1 MNMIFNTIVGWPVEE
16 HKIIEQYKRFCKNGK
31 NEIFTVGKC
40 LHMIPKIIMNS
51 GCPEVDF
58 ATIRQEDRPKEDD
71 KFILTIYDD
80 PKKPTE
86 EEIKN
91 ILNSFP
97 PIFETVK
104 KDLGIT
110 GSPKMY
116 LKEP

>member
-1 MNMIFNTIVGWPVEE
+1 MRFNTIVGWPVEE
-16 HKIIEQYKRFCKNGK
+16 CKITEQYRRLCKNGK
-31 NEIFTVGKC
+31 NETFTVGKC
-40 LHMIPKIIMNS
+40 LHVIPQIIMNS

-58 ATIRQEDRPKEDD
+58 SLVREEDRKMTGV
-71 KFILTIYDD
+71 FILTIYND

-86 EEIKN
+86 EEIRN

-97 PIFETVK
+97 PIFGMIK

-110 GSPKMY
+110 GRPKMY

>member
-1 MNMIFNTIVGWPVEE
+1 MNMRFNTIVGWPVKEC
-16 HKIIEQYKRFCKNGK
+16 KITEQYKRFCKNGK
-31 NEIFTVGKC
+31 NETFTVGKC
-40 LHMIPKIIMNS
+40 LHVIPQIIMNS

-58 ATIRQEDRPKEDD
+58 PSIRQEDCPKDY
-71 KFILTIYDD
+71 KFILTIYND

-86 EEIKN
+86 EEIRN

-97 PIFETVK
+97 SIFETIK
-104 KDLGIT
+104 RDLGIT

>member
-1 MNMIFNTIVGWPVEE
+1 MSERFNTIVGWPVEE
-16 HKIIEQYKRFCKNGK
+16 CKIIEQYHRFCKIEKDEVFG
-31 NEIFTVGKC
+31 VGTC
-40 LHMIPKIIMNS
+40 LHMIPRIIMNS

-58 ATIRQEDRPKEDD
+58 ASIRQEDRPLDD

-86 EEIKN
+86 EEIRN

-97 PIFETVK
+97 SIFEIIK
-104 KDLGIT
+104 KDLGII
-110 GSPKMY
+110 GLPKIY

>member
-1 MNMIFNTIVGWPVEE
+1 MNIRFNTIVGWPVEE
-16 HKIIEQYKRFCKNGK
+16 CKITEQYKRFCKNGK
-31 NEIFTVGKC
+31 NEIFNVGKF
-40 LHMIPKIIMNS
+40 LHVISQIIMNS

-58 ATIRQEDRPKEDD
+58 ASIRQEHHPKDD

-80 PKKPTE
+80 SKKPTE
-86 EEIKN
+86 EEIRN

-97 PIFETVK
+97 PIFETIK

>member
-1 MNMIFNTIVGWPVEE
+1 MIT
-16 HKIIEQYKRFCKNGK
+16 RFCKIEK
-31 NEIFTVGKC
+31 DEIFNVGTC
-40 LHMIPKIIMNS
+40 LRIIPQIIMNS

-58 ATIRQEDRPKEDD
+58 SLVREEDHKITGVL
-71 KFILTIYDD
+71 ILMIYDD

-86 EEIKN
+86 EEIRN

-97 PIFETVK
+97 PIFETIK
-104 KDLGIT
+104 KNLGIT